1 MVVLPVMDLVLTE
14 ILLVREEPQHSW
26 VLGMS
31 PFLVRIMTMAH
42 LLSASVHVTSARG
55 PNPVAIVLQLSSVNS

>member
-1 MVVLPVMDLVLTE
+1 VVLPVMDLVLTE

-26 VLGMS
+26 VLGM
-31 PFLVRIMTMAH
+31 LVRIMTTAH

-55 PNPVAIVLQLSSVNS
+55 PNPVAIVLRLSSVNS

>member
-1 MVVLPVMDLVLTE
+1 VVLPVMDLVLTE
-14 ILLVREEPQHSW
+14 ILLVREEPQH
-26 VLGMS
+26 VKMS

-55 PNPVAIVLQLSSVNS
+55 LNPVAIVLRLSSVNS